1 MNLMTE
7 HKAYRILVVDDDE
20 LLNSL
25 FCSFLN
31 SKGFDTFGVTS
42 VSDAKNTLQ
51 MDSGIDL
58 ILLDYQ
64 LGDGVGIDL
73 LTPELAST
81 YLSSAPVIMISA
93 NEEPVFL
100 EQCFSC
106 GVNDYIIKPVNLS
119 LLALKVEALIKSVSM
134 QRLITAQNIEL
145 ERFKKEAEREEK
157 IAKFTYEYLLRQN
170 SDDHEG
176 VDVWLKSFA
185 AFSGDMMLV
194 RKSPSGILYFIL
206 GDATGHGLSA
216 AITIMPVVTVF
227 NSMVAKGFHLQQIVT
242 ELNHKLVTD
251 TPVDRF
257 VAATLIEVDPIR
269 REFSIWNGGMPPAFW
284 VDNGKILHEFRST
297 HMALGIM
304 DKEYFDATVTTIDL
318 PAKGFL
324 FTYSD
329 GLSEQENADEVPFS
343 VARVKEVIQQKPT
356 NLILEMTQ
364 QLKQFAGTDEYCDD
378 VTLCVIEP
386 EKIFGDI
393 EKITQSESVLA
404 ADDANCFAWQVRLCG
419 RQLEHCD
426 IPPLCNHFLQQLG
439 LSQPA
444 CQKIF
449 SIVAEMVSNAIDHGV
464 LGLDSS
470 IKERPDGF
478 ADYYQ
483 LREERLK
490 KLTNDD
496 YVSVHMQW
504 ETSDSGALLN
514 IEVTDSGKGYDFSEY
529 SKAGTKAFSGRGLQ
543 LINRLSEFV
552 EIKTPGNKIRAT
564 IK

>member
-1 MNLMTE
+1 MDSLTE
-7 HKAYRILVVDDDE
+7 HKPYRILVVDDDE
-20 LLNSL
+20 MLNSL
-25 FCSFLN
+25 FCSFLV
-31 SKGFDTFGVTS
+31 SKNFETLGVTS
-42 VSDAKNTLQ
+42 VKDAKNVLQ
-51 MDSGIDL
+51 EDAGIDL

-73 LTPELAST
+73 LTPELAAT
-81 YLSSAPVIMISA
+81 YLSSPPIIMISA

-106 GVNDYIIKPVNLS
+106 GVDDYIIKPVNLS

-145 ERFKKEAEREEK
+145 ERFKKEAEREER
-157 IAKFTYEYLLRQN
+157 IAKFTYEYLLRQ
-170 SDDHEG
+170 SSHDHEG

-227 NSMVAKGFHLQQIVT
+227 NSMVAKGFRLQQIVA

-257 VAATLIEVDPIR
+257 VAATLIEVDPAR

-284 VDNGKILHEFRST
+284 VDQGNILHEFHST

-318 PAKGFL
+318 PASGFL

-329 GLSEQENADEVPFS
+329 GLSEQENAEEIPFS
-343 VARVKEVIQQKPT
+343 VARVKAVIQQKPT
-356 NLILEMTQ
+356 DLIAEMTQ
-364 QLKQFAGTDEYCDD
+364 QLQVFAGTDEYCDD

-386 EKIFGDI
+386 KKIFGDI
-393 EKITQSESVLA
+393 QKITQSERVLSDA
-404 ADDANCFAWQVRLCG
+404 DANCFSWQLKLCG
-419 RQLEHCD
+419 RQLEQCD
-426 IPPLCNHFLQQLG
+426 IPPLCTHFLQQLG

-464 LGLDSS
+464 LELDSA

-478 ADYYQ
+478 ADYYL
-483 LREERLK
+483 LREQRLK
-490 KLTNDD
+490 NLTNDD
-496 YVSVHMQW
+496 QVSVLMQW
-504 ETSDSGALLN
+504 ETTHSGDVLN
-514 IEVTDSGKGYDFSEY
+514 IEVTDSGKGYDFSQY
-529 SKAGTKAFSGRGLQ
+529 SLLGATGLSGRGLQ
-543 LINRLSEFV
+543 LIRRLSEFV